1 MIAVSYSTMATSSG
15 DTAAI
20 PARLQPLVAC
30 IAAALL
36 LAAFTWLATA
46 DRLVDHD
53 APPSTR
59 PAFTTNV
66 NTALAVELAQVPG
79 LGPGLAAR
87 IVDYRE
93 THGPFATLEALLDVP
108 GIGPATLE
116 QMRPWL
122 RPIRPPRRET
132 P

>member
-1 MIAVSYSTMATSSG
+1 MSDSSG
-15 DTAAI
+15 DTAPI

-53 APPSTR
+53 APPAVQA
-59 PAFTTNV
+59 AFTASI
-66 NTALAVELAQVPG
+66 NTASAVELAQLPG
-79 LGPGLAAR
+79 LGPATAAR
-87 IVDYRE
+87 IVAYRD

-108 GIGPATLE
+108 GIGPATLD
-116 QMRPWL
+116 QMRPYL
-122 RPIRPPRRET
+122 RPIRPPRREM

>member
-1 MIAVSYSTMATSSG
+1 MIDPSG
-15 DTAAI
+15 DTAVI
-20 PARLQPLVAC
+20 PARMQPLVAC
-30 IAAALL
+30 TAAALL
-36 LAAFTWLATA
+36 LAAFAWLATA

-53 APPSTR
+53 APPPVK

-66 NTALAVELAQVPG
+66 NTASAVELAQVPG
-79 LGPGLAAR
+79 LGPATAAR
-87 IVDYRE
+87 LVEHRD
-93 THGPFATLEALLDVP
+93 THGEALLDVP

-122 RPIRPPRRET
+122 RPIRSPQQET

>member
-1 MIAVSYSTMATSSG
+1 MATSSG
-15 DTAAI
+15 DTAVI

-53 APPSTR
+53 APPSVR
-59 PAFTTNV
+59 PAFTANV
-66 NTALAVELAQVPG
+66 NTAPAVELAQVPG

-93 THGPFATLEALLDVP
+93 THGPFTALEALLDVP

-122 RPIRPPRRET
+122 RPIRPPRREV